1 MNEFHNPGHKTLARR
16 ALDRNRLLEGENLDT
31 MDVEDAVRWSA
42 VYGELIQFKYSLL
55 AEMRKGLQ
63 ALPAEAASE
72 IRTVDMAIIRKQLE
86 RYEACRAFWGQ
97 RLENLARGPQ
107 VAVPVAGN
115 HKQ

>member
-1 MNEFHNPGHKTLARR
+1 MNEYHNPGHKTLAGR
-16 ALDRNRLLEGENLDT
+16 ALDRNRLLEGENPDS
-31 MDVEDAVRWSA
+31 MQVEDADHWCG

-55 AEMRKGLQ
+55 AQMRRGLQ

-97 RLENLARGPQ
+97 RRENLARGRG
-107 VAVPVAGN
+107 VAAPVAD
-115 HKQ
+115 KT